1 MILRQS
7 ADRLT
12 QTRGEGQGEVEVR
25 TSPFFGWGL
34 SLRQHLGLLT
44 TVMVAVSILV
54 SGIAGYWAFR
64 SALTSVL
71 DSELVAEAQTLL
83 AEVED
88 VYSEPDEDDELV
100 MRERLA
106 VFKSHNPFTR
116 VAVSPSGTKA
126 FFGDPVPV
134 GGQYQTQ
141 IDGGQLSSR
150 TLGGERIVVY
160 VGPSA
165 NAVALSQ
172 TIDPY
177 GRISGSLGAALL
189 IIVGIGALLAWAV
202 GGAVVTAGLRPLR
215 RLQRATEDVT
225 RTGELNLLPV
235 DGDDV
240 YSQVSNSFNQMMTT
254 LQESRTRQAQLVADA
269 GHELKT
275 PLTSMRTNI
284 ELLMM
289 VTSAGVGQDISA
301 EDRADLERDVLA
313 QMEEMSALITDLV
326 DLAREEAPGAVSEE
340 FRLDEVLQESL
351 ERAKRRRADVGFRVW
366 AQPWSMQGDRAA
378 LSRALINIIDNAVK
392 WSPVEGTVRISLH
405 AGDNQAVLLVDDSG
419 PGIPASEREKVFER
433 FYRATETRSTPGSGL
448 GLAITRQAL
457 TRHEA
462 TVTVEE
468 SDDGGARFRVVLPG
482 WPPVDYASSTHTAN
496 IQ

>member
-7 ADRLT
+7 ADSVTR
-12 QTRGEGQGEVEVR
+12 TRGAGHGEVEVH

-34 SLRQHLGLLT
+34 SMRQHLGLLT
-44 TVMVAVSILV
+44 TAMVAVTILV
-54 SGIAGYWAFR
+54 SGMAGYWAFR
-64 SALTSVL
+64 SALTNVL

-83 AEVED
+83 TEVQD
-88 VYSEPDEDDELV
+88 VYREPDEDDELV
-100 MRERLA
+100 MRERIAL
-106 VFKSHNPFTR
+106 FKSHNPFTR
-116 VAVSPSGTKA
+116 VAVSPSGTNA

-134 GGQYQTQ
+134 GGQFEAQV
-141 IDGGQLSSR
+141 DGGQLSSR
-150 TLGGERIVVY
+150 TLGGERIIVY
-160 VGPSA
+160 VGPNE

-177 GRISGSLGAALL
+177 GRMSGSLGAALL

-202 GGAVVTAGLRPLR
+202 GGAVVAAGLRPLR

-240 YSQVSNSFNQMMTT
+240 YSQVSDSFNQMMTT

-289 VTSAGVGQDISA
+289 VTSAGAGQGISA

-326 DLAREEAPGAVSEE
+326 DLAREEAPGTVSEE
-340 FRLDEVLQESL
+340 FRLDELLQESL
-351 ERAKRRRADVGFRVW
+351 ERAQRRRSDVEFSVRV
-366 AQPWSMQGDRAA
+366 QPWSMQGDRAA
-378 LSRALINIIDNAVK
+378 MGRALINIIDNAVK
-392 WSPVEGTVRISLH
+392 WSPVGGTVRICLQVVDDG
-405 AGDNQAVLLVDDSG
+405 AELLVDDSG
-419 PGIPASEREKVFER
+419 PGIPVAERAKVFER

-448 GLAITRQAL
+448 GLAIVKQAL

-462 TVTVEE
+462 TVTVED
-468 SDDGGARFRVVLPG
+468 SDDGGARFRVALPG
-482 WPPVDYASSTHTAN
+482 WQPDDYTS
-496 IQ
+496 

>member
-7 ADRLT
+7 AARLHR
-12 QTRGEGQGEVEVR
+12 TRGEVPDEVELH
-25 TSPFFGWGL
+25 TSPFFGRGF

-44 TVMVAVSILV
+44 TAMVALSIV
-54 SGIAGYWAFR
+54 ISGMAGYRAFR
-64 SALTSVL
+64 SALTNVL
-71 DSELVAEAQTLL
+71 DGLLVAEAEALL
-83 AEVED
+83 SEVQD
-88 VYSEPDEDDELV
+88 VYRHPDPDDELV

-106 VFKSHNPFTR
+106 AFKSHNPFTR
-116 VAVSPSGTKA
+116 VAVSPEGTNA

-134 GGQYQTQ
+134 GGQFQPRVG
-141 IDGGQLSSR
+141 GGQLSSR
-150 TLGGERIVVY
+150 TLGGERIIVY
-160 VGPSA
+160 VGPND

-189 IIVGIGALLAWAV
+189 IIVVIGALLAWAV
-202 GGAVVTAGLRPLR
+202 GGAVVAAGLRPLR
-215 RLQRATEDVT
+215 RLQRATDDVT

-240 YSQVSNSFNQMMTT
+240 YSQVSSSFNQMMTT
-254 LQESRTRQAQLVADA
+254 LQDSRTRQAQLVADA

-289 VTSAGVGQDISA
+289 VTSAGNEHRISA

-313 QMEEMSALITDLV
+313 QMEEMSELITDLV
-326 DLAREEAPGAVSEE
+326 DLAREEAPGTVSEE

-351 ERAKRRRADVGFRVW
+351 ERAQRRRTDVQFRVR
-366 AQPWSMQGDRAA
+366 AEPWEMRGDHAA
-378 LSRALINIIDNAVK
+378 MGRALINIVDNAVK
-392 WSPVEGTVRISLH
+392 WSPAGGTVRISLRTD
-405 AGDNQAVLLVDDSG
+405 ANNAVLLVDDSG
-419 PGIPASEREKVFER
+419 PGIPVAERDKVFER

-448 GLAITRQAL
+448 GLAITKQAL
-457 TRHEA
+457 ARHEA
-462 TVTVEE
+462 TVTVE
-468 SDDGGARFRVVLPG
+468 DAPGGGARFRVVLPG
-482 WPPVDYASSTHTAN
+482 WRPAEIAN
-496 IQ
+496 

>member
-7 ADRLT
+7 A
-12 QTRGEGQGEVEVR
+12 EGLQRSSEEVR
-25 TSPFFGWGL
+25 AEAEVQTSPLFGWGL
-34 SLRQHLGLLT
+34 SMRQHLSLLIT
-44 TVMVAVSILV
+44 AMVALSILI
-54 SGIAGYWAFR
+54 SGVTGYWAFR

-71 DSELVAEAQTLL
+71 DSELIAEAHTLL
-83 AEVED
+83 AEVQE
-88 VYSEPDEDDELV
+88 VYDADETESEQL

-116 VAVSPSGTKA
+116 VAISPSGTNA

-134 GGQYQTQ
+134 GGLFQDQV
-141 IDGGQLSSR
+141 DGGQLSAR
-150 TLGGERIVVY
+150 TLGRERVAVY
-160 VGPSA
+160 VGP
-165 NAVALSQ
+165 NNDAVALAQ

-177 GRISGSLGAALL
+177 GRISGSLGVALL
-189 IIVGIGALLAWAV
+189 LIVGIGAVLAWAV
-202 GGAVVTAGLRPLR
+202 GGAVVAAGLRPLR
-215 RLQRATEDVT
+215 RLQRATDEVT

-240 YSQVSNSFNQMMTT
+240 YSQVSYSFNQMMTT
-254 LQESRTRQAQLVADA
+254 LQESRTREAQLVADA

-289 VTSAGVGQDISA
+289 VSSAGNENAISA
-301 EDRADLERDVLA
+301 QDRADLERDVLA

-326 DLAREEAPGAVSEE
+326 DLAREAAPGAVSEE

-351 ERAKRRRADVGFRVW
+351 ERVQRRRADVAFDVHLEPW
-366 AQPWSMQGDRAA
+366 AMQGDRAA
-378 LSRALINIIDNAVK
+378 MGRALNNIVDNAVK
-392 WSPVEGTVRISLH
+392 WSPKAGTVRTSLRVG
-405 AGDNQAVLLVDDSG
+405 ADSAELLVDDSG
-419 PGIPASEREKVFER
+419 PGIPVAERDKVFER

-448 GLAITRQAL
+448 GLAITKQAL

-462 TVTVEE
+462 EVVVED
-468 SDDGGARFRVVLPG
+468 SDDGGARFRVTLPG
-482 WPPVDYASSTHTAN
+482 WIPADQSS
-496 IQ
+496 